1 MGVVSAGYHEHTS
14 GGRMS
19 AITAPTAPIVVGDEE
34 LPQAE
39 GEEKERRKK
48 KEKRKRKEKGIN
60 KEERLRQGVALASC
74 QWIGRNG
81 GE

>member
-1 MGVVSAGYHEHTS
+1 
-14 GGRMS
+14 MS

-48 KEKRKRKEKGIN
+48 KEKRRKKEKGKK
-60 KEERLRQGVALASC
+60 KE
-74 QWIGRNG
+74 
-81 GE
+81 